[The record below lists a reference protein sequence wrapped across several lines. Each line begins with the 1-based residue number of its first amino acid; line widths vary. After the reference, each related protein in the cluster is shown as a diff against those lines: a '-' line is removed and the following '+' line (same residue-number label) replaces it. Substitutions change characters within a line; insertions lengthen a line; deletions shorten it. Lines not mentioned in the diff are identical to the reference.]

1 MSFDDKG
8 GELAMM
14 GQGIQGSL
22 GEVVKLPRPQSS
34 SWPQAIPYSSCWC
47 KFTDYLG
54 SGNRHVSSSDK
65 VLWGPYN
72 IGMGRN
78 LQLFIYRTRILV
90 GKNNRGMCYHN
101 PQSGPANMGTHSH
114 IFSLTTRIWRKG

>member
-1 MSFDDKG
+1 
-8 GELAMM
+8 MM

-34 SWPQAIPYSSCWC
+34 SWPQAIS
-47 KFTDYLG
+47 
-54 SGNRHVSSSDK
+54 
-65 VLWGPYN
+65 YN